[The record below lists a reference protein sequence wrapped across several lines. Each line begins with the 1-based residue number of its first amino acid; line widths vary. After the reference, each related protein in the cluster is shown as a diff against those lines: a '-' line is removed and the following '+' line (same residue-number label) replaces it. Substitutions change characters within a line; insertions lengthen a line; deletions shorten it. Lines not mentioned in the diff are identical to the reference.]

1 MEKAENKEKRGPK
14 HAAKEKKKGVTAW
27 ICVICIFVAVL
38 IGISVYANS
47 YKNIYPNTYVGDKK
61 VSDMSG
67 VELSSYLGNT
77 YSADKIKGQSIQ
89 LSCESNKEILN
100 IDDLKVSFNNQATY
114 DMVTK
119 SGKDRNF
126 FENTVAFIGRL
137 IKPYVIDPVIT
148 YDTQVLAT
156 AIDNVTKGLET
167 EPVGHTFTIGDNKI
181 IINAPVNGIKVNRD
195 RVVSDIEGQIKSMA
209 FSSVNMPLEA
219 VSPEPLDVDKTYK
232 WLTADAE
239 NAYYEKIDGKVTVR
253 PSKAKVDVDKSA
265 ITSAIEDLKASGN
278 STIEIS
284 AVTTQPEK
292 TTEQLTNNL
301 YCHTL
306 GSYSTYY
313 GGSTAARANNVRL
326 AASRINGIELMPDEE
341 FSYDKTILPRT
352 TQNGYQAAPVY
363 VGNKVE
369 SGLGGGICQPS
380 STLYVAALYANLGI
394 LERHNHSLA
403 VSYMPPGL
411 DATIAEG
418 YLDLRLKNTT
428 GYPIKIVANSDGG
441 VIAFNILGYNPD
453 NTKVELVRSAGG
465 GRYYVTRVVYQNG
478 AEIKREAMTSSA
490 YGTPEK
496 DEEEKKPEEEKKED
510 EKEEETK
517 EGETPEA
524 PEAPVETPPEAP
536 AETPAEPAPE
546 APAPVPSDA
555 PSLEN

>member
-1 MEKAENKEKRGPK
+1 MEKAENKEKRSPK
-14 HAAKEKKKGVTAW
+14 HAAGKDKKKGIKALIW
-27 ICVICIFVAVL
+27 VICIFVAIL

-47 YKNIYPNTYVGDKK
+47 YKDIYPNTYVGNKK
-61 VSDMSG
+61 VSDMSNA
-67 VELSSYLGNT
+67 ELSSYLENT
-77 YSADKIKGQSIQ
+77 YSADKVKDQIIQ
-89 LSCESNKEILN
+89 LSCEANETNLN
-100 IDDLKVSFNNQATY
+100 INDLKVSFDNQSTY
-114 DMVTK
+114 DLVIK
-119 SGKDRNF
+119 SGKNRNF
-126 FENTVAFIGRL
+126 FENTLAFISRFVR
-137 IKPYVIDPVIT
+137 PFVIDPVIT
-148 YDTQVLAT
+148 YDTQIMAN
-156 AIDNVTKGLET
+156 AIDNVTQGLET
-167 EPVGHTFTIGDNKI
+167 EPVGYTFTIGDNKI
-181 IINAPVNGIKVNRD
+181 IIKAPVNGIKVNRD
-195 RVVSDIEGQIKSMA
+195 KAVSDIEGQIKSMT
-209 FSSVNMPLEA
+209 FSSVNMPLEDVA
-219 VSPEPLDVDKTYK
+219 PENADIDKIYK

-239 NAYYEKIDGKVTVR
+239 NAYYEKIDGKVTVHQ
-253 PSKAKVDVDKSA
+253 SKAKADIDKSA
-265 ITSAIEDLKASGN
+265 ISSAMESLKTSESNVIEVP
-278 STIEIS
+278 

-326 AASRINGIELMPDEE
+326 AASRINRIELMPDEE

-352 TQNGYQAAPVY
+352 YQNGYQAAPVY

-428 GYPIKIVANSDGG
+428 GYPIKIVANPDGG
-441 VIAFNILGYNPD
+441 VIAFSIMGYNPD
-453 NTKVELVRSAGG
+453 NTKVEIVRSSGG
-465 GRYYVTRVVYQNG
+465 GKHFVTRVVYKNG
-478 AEIKREAMTSSA
+478 VEVNREAMTSSV

-496 DEEEKKPEEEKKED
+496 DEEEKKPEEEKKD
-510 EKEEETK
+510 EEKK
-517 EGETPEA
+517 EGENA
-524 PEAPVETPPEAP
+524 ETPPAETSPVEAP
-536 AETPAEPAPE
+536 PADAPPVEEPAP
-546 APAPVPSDA
+546 APEQTDA